1 MIKQLL
7 MLILAVF
14 AIAMAVPSSRARIQQ
29 EAFKPIMDN
38 VNGRLVPARL
48 TTMADQL
55 DVRLGR
61 AEGFPGNWEGW
72 LRRDFSGVPEDPWGN
87 TYYLQVG
94 RRDYTVG
101 SAAGDG
107 EQGTEDDI
115 TVTRKLPGV
124 R

>member
-1 MIKQLL
+1 MIKKVFLL
-7 MLILAVF
+7 AFTAFL
-14 AIAMAVPSSRARIQQ
+14 IAMAIPSSRARLQQ
-29 EAFKPIMDN
+29 EVFKPIMDD

-55 DVRLGR
+55 DFRLGL
-61 AEGFPGNWEGW
+61 AEGFPGNWESW
-72 LRRDFSGVPEDPWGN
+72 LRRDFSGSPQDPWGN
-87 TYYLQVG
+87 TYYLQIG

-107 EQGTEDDI
+107 EEGTEDDI
-115 TVTRKLPGV
+115 TVTRRLPGG